1 MPGPVRVS
9 AKAVIIED
17 GRILL
22 TRHRDA
28 EGDWYLLPGG
38 GQRHGETLHEALVR
52 ECREE
57 TGCTVEPGRLLL
69 VRDYIGAHHEF
80 ADEDADAHQ
89 VELMFACRRVA
100 GAAPP
105 SSTQAPSSAQPP
117 VGTPT
122 PSGGAASGGELA
134 NGPVPDPMQ
143 TGVEWI
149 PLADLPRIR
158 IYPSQLAGLLARG
171 IPDGGP
177 VYLGDVN

>member
-1 MPGPVRVS
+1 MPGHVRVS

-22 TRHRDA
+22 TRNRDDQ
-28 EGDWYLLPGG
+28 GDWYLLPGG
-38 GQRHGETLHEALVR
+38 GQRHGETLHETLVR

-57 TGCTVEPGRLLL
+57 TGCAVEPGRLLL

-80 ADEDADAHQ
+80 AAEDADAHQ

-100 GAAPP
+100 GAPP
-105 SSTQAPSSAQPP
+105 PEDTHASDEAA
-117 VGTPT
+117 TP
-122 PSGGAASGGELA
+122 GAALA
-134 NGPVPDPMQ
+134 NGPIPDSWQ
-143 TGVEWI
+143 TGVAWI

-158 IYPSQLAGLLARG
+158 IYPRQLAGLLAGG